1 MSVGISTVAAS
12 APTDPVLAGWREQI
26 LDAGAARRTLV
37 IRGGGSKAFYGRP
50 VAGDPLDA
58 AAYRGIVAYEP
69 TELVIT
75 ARCGTPLAEVEAA
88 LAERGQMLAF
98 EPPRF
103 AGRSTNGGE
112 RRPTPII
119 GGESGATPTIGGER
133 RPTPTIG
140 GERSPTPTIGGERSP
155 TPTIGGVV
163 AAGLSGPRRM
173 AVGAVRDFVLG
184 VRLMNGE
191 GELLAFGGQVM
202 KNVAGYDVSRML
214 TGSLGTL
221 GVLAEV
227 SLKVVPLPRAEA
239 TLRFELSERD
249 ALERLNR
256 WGGQPL
262 PVSASCW
269 FDGRLTVRLSGAEAA
284 VGAARAK
291 LGGTRVDAGE
301 AEAFWSG
308 LRDQSHPFFATA
320 TDPLFRLA
328 LPDTAPA
335 IALPAPQL
343 IEWGGAQRWCVAPAS
358 QLSRMRDLAAAAAG
372 HATLFR
378 AAGSANADEVF
389 MPLQPTLARIHR
401 ELKQAFDP
409 AGVFNRGRMYR
420 DI

>member
-1 MSVGISTVAAS
+1 MSVGIATVAAS
-12 APTDPVLAGWREQI
+12 APKDPVLAGWREQI
-26 LDAGAARRTLV
+26 RDAGAARRTLV

-50 VAGDPLDA
+50 VAGDGLDA
-58 AAYRGIVAYEP
+58 TAYRGIIAYEP

-75 ARCGTPLAEVEAA
+75 ARCGTPLEEVEAA

-103 AGRSTNGGE
+103 AGG
-112 RRPTPII
+112 PAI
-119 GGESGATPTIGGER
+119 GGENRSTPTLGGASR
-133 RPTPTIG
+133 
-140 GERSPTPTIGGERSP
+140 P

-173 AVGAVRDFVLG
+173 AAGAVRDFVLG
-184 VRLMNGE
+184 VRLLNGE

-214 TGSLGTL
+214 AGSLGTL

-227 SLKVVPLPRAEA
+227 SLKVMPRPRAEA

-262 PVSASCW
+262 PISASCW
-269 FDGRLTVRLSGAEAA
+269 LDGRLTVRLSGAEPA
-284 VGAARAK
+284 VNAARAK
-291 LGGTRVDAGE
+291 LGGVRVDASE
-301 AEAFWSG
+301 AGIFWTG
-308 LRDQSHPFFATA
+308 LRDQSHPFFASA
-320 TDPLFRLA
+320 SEALFRLA
-328 LPDTAPA
+328 LPDTAPS

-343 IEWGGAQRWCVAPAS
+343 IEWGGAQRWCIAPAS
-358 QLSRMRDLAAAAAG
+358 QLPRIRDLAAAAAG

-378 AAGSANADEVF
+378 SAGNAPADDVF
-389 MPLQPTLARIHR
+389 APLAPTLARIHR

-409 AGVFNRGRMYR
+409 SGVFNRGRMYK
-420 DI
+420 DL